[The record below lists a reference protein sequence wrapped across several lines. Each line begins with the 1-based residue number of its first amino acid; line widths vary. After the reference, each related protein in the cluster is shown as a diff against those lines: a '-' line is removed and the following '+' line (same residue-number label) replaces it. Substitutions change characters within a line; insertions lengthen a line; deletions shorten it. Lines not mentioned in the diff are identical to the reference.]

1 MNYYSE
7 SGLLIRSM
15 VEEDISALHTVFSVF
30 DKSKTRELFQYY
42 YSQYNTEERIVLI
55 AELEGGCA
63 GYVTLVPNAKEGPFK
78 DKKIP
83 EIKGFNVI
91 QSFRKKG
98 IGWKL
103 MDVVEQCASKQ
114 SDIVLLGVGLYRDYG
129 TAHRMYVK
137 RGYIP
142 DGTGLW
148 YGNQQIF
155 PGNEVFVDDDLVLY
169 MSKSLNVTP
178 YRK

>member
-1 MNYYSE
+1 
-7 SGLLIRSM
+7 
-15 VEEDISALHTVFSVF
+15 
-30 DKSKTRELFQYY
+30 
-42 YSQYNTEERIVLI
+42 
-55 AELEGGCA
+55 
-63 GYVTLVPNAKEGPFK
+63 
-78 DKKIP
+78 
-83 EIKGFNVI
+83 
-91 QSFRKKG
+91 
-98 IGWKL
+98 
-103 MDVVEQCASKQ
+103 MDVAEQCASKQ
-114 SDIVLLGVGLYRDYG
+114 SDIVSLGVGLYRDYG
-129 TAHRMYVK
+129 TAQRMYVK

>member
-1 MNYYSE
+1 MDYYSE

-15 VEEDISALHTVFSVF
+15 VEKDISALYSVFSVF

-42 YSQYNTEERIVLI
+42 YSQHNTEERIVLT
-55 AELEGGCA
+55 AEFEGGCA

-83 EIKGFNVI
+83 EIKDFNVI
-91 QSFRKKG
+91 PSLRKKG

-103 MDVVEQCASKQ
+103 MDVVEQCARKQ
-114 SDIVLLGVGLYRDYG
+114 SNTVSLGVGLYCGYG
-129 TAHRMYVK
+129 SAQRMYVK

-148 YGNQQIF
+148 YGDQQVF
-155 PGNEVFVDDDLVLY
+155 PGREVFVDDDLVLY
-169 MSKSLNVTP
+169 MSKNLD
-178 YRK
+178 RH